1 MNRERLVFGD
11 PLAHRYDWILDSTV
25 PADIIA
31 TDFLMAPPVSP
42 KVDMLNNTQT

>member
-1 MNRERLVFGD
+1 MNRERLVFLD

-31 TDFLMAPPVSP
+31 TAFPHGPSGFSKGWQAE
-42 KVDMLNNTQT
+42 